1 MSSIPNP
8 HGFLEEGFIDF
19 NGETQKTVTLIT
31 VRKPAAINIV
41 VFENKGFTGVG
52 NTNPEIDIPVR
63 HVGNVTISSYWV
75 TGKTFNI
82 VTSAEFYGR
91 IYYSAQSTV

>member
-1 MSSIPNP
+1 MSSIGNP

-31 VRKPAAINIV
+31 VRKPAAINIIV
-41 VFENKGFTGVG
+41 HENQ
-52 NTNPEIDIPVR
+52 NTSASANTETDIPAR
-63 HVGNVTISSYWV
+63 NVGNVTISSYWV